1 MEPKTRDRLAAFTQ
15 RLQGQLGAIPLDR
28 AIRADLDLFKMLR
41 DSGATWVQIAN
52 ALTSAGARCPSGELI
67 SADRIRSAVSRQL
80 KRSAATEDLPTSSVV
95 PIENTLKKPP
105 KRTLPKPCPQHVSDA
120 SAPTQVTVG
129 RIGPTSLDDERNSS
143 ILGKLSRTRRLRE
156 T

>member
-15 RLQGQLGAIPLDR
+15 RLQGQLGAVPLDR

-41 DSGATWVQIAN
+41 DSGATWAQIAN

-80 KRSAATEDLPTSSVV
+80 KRSAATKDLPTSSVV
-95 PIENTLKKPP
+95 PTENTLKKPP
-105 KRTLPKPCPQHVSDA
+105 KRTLPKPCPQQHVSDA
-120 SAPTQVTVG
+120 STQVTVG
-129 RIGPTSLDDERNSS
+129 SIGPTSLDEERNSS
-143 ILGKLSRTRRLRE
+143 ILGKLSRTRLLRE